1 MSVGAQKELEHFKT
15 LLGSRRTRKRKRKA
29 AVSTDEASGSN
40 KKRKKRRKQK
50 QTSAARTINDD
61 SSQPSQESSRIST
74 TDNTAETITISNE
87 STSSISTQSST
98 LSTATQSLHST
109 NAPTT
114 LHSTSAPTTLHS
126 TTATTTLYSTTA
138 TTTLYSTSAT
148 TLYSTTAPTTL
159 HSTNTTQP
167 QAFDIN
173 ERWQRRVIHS
183 PTIGSS
189 SAASLATL
197 SSLLALQSQP
207 SPLVV
212 PLFRTSSPYA
222 FTLQNEELVSFDVAD
237 IIAARPPP
245 QPLPFS
251 SLLPPHPLPLFPL
264 PPFPLVPPPPPS
276 SSSIP
281 FTFFPPP
288 SPSPAFPSHQP
299 PPICLPPPS
308 PYMSSSAPSS
318 AVSTPPVFNTEDD
331 GVYNDDINVSER
343 RVNQTLCIEEG
354 NSSDDDEITS
364 DSSVVET
371 IGSDIEVFT
380 TNTTRN

>member
-15 LLGSRRTRKRKRKA
+15 LLGSRRTRKRKKKA

-50 QTSAARTINDD
+50 QTSAARTSNDD

-74 TDNTAETITISNE
+74 PDNTAETITISNE
-87 STSSISTQSST
+87 STCSISTQTST
-98 LSTATQSLHST
+98 LSTATQSLYST
-109 NAPTT
+109 SATTT
-114 LHSTSAPTTLHS
+114 LYSTTAPTTLHS

-138 TTTLYSTSAT
+138 
-148 TLYSTTAPTTL
+148 PTTL
-159 HSTNTTQP
+159 HSTNTTQS

-173 ERWQRRVIHS
+173 ERWQRRVTHS

-197 SSLLALQSQP
+197 SQLLALQSQP

-222 FTLQNEELVSFDVAD
+222 FTLQNEQLVSFDVAD

-380 TNTTRN
+380 TNTARN